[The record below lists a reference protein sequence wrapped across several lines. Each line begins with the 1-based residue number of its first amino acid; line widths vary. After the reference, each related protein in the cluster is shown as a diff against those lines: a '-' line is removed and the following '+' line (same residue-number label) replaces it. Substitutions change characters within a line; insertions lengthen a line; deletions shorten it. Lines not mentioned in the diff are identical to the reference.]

1 MVGYVHDGNAAGL
14 RSRLDAQAADIE
26 KTAKVNLKAKWGPDG
41 EKRQFLAD
49 NLNIFLAA
57 QADRV
62 KIDSLLLSLGSELAA
77 ETAKQAA
84 AKAAVSDIKKILDKT
99 ATEKRDCDKRVK
111 EQMAVLLTH
120 VVTVVEKTGRR
131 AARQGA
137 IAASKVA
144 VLAAVAQSQIKKR
157 KRS

>member
-1 MVGYVHDGNAAGL
+1 M
-14 RSRLDAQAADIE
+14 
-26 KTAKVNLKAKWGPDG
+26 
-41 EKRQFLAD
+41 
-49 NLNIFLAA
+49 
-57 QADRV
+57 
-62 KIDSLLLSLGSELAA
+62 LLSLGAELAA

-99 ATEKRDCDKRVK
+99 ATEKRDCDKRVT

-120 VVTVVEKTGRR
+120 VVNVVEKTGRR

-144 VLAAVAQSQIKKR
+144 VLAAVAQTQIKKR

>member
-1 MVGYVHDGNAAGL
+1 M
-14 RSRLDAQAADIE
+14 
-26 KTAKVNLKAKWGPDG
+26 NLKAKWGPDG

-62 KIDSLLLSLGSELAA
+62 KIDSLLLSLGAELAA

-99 ATEKRDCDKRVK
+99 ATEKRDCDKAVK

-120 VVTVVEKTGRR
+120 VASVVEKTGRR

-144 VLAAVAQSQIKKR
+144 VLSAVAQAQIKKR